1 MMFKKII
8 LYLSAFLPM
17 LLIMWIRESVYPLL
31 DIWAGKLEWADLSPS
46 PLLITELMLMIGIA
60 SALFLL
66 MKSNRKVA
74 TKKIKIDVVKNR
86 TAEYY
91 LAYYSLFILSLI
103 GFSLT
108 EVRDIIVLILLLT
121 VLGIVYIKNEL
132 YFINPTINIFR
143 SFIYEVEYS
152 SGKEKIGKLLISKD
166 KLKINQI
173 VDIEV
178 SEFEFAFVRRKNEKR
193 NQTAN

>member
-1 MMFKKII
+1 MMKKII

-17 LLIMWIRESVYPLL
+17 LFIMWVRESIAPFL
-31 DIWAGKLEWADLSPS
+31 DVWAGKIEWTDLYPG
-46 PLLITELMLMIGIA
+46 PLLIAELTLISGIA
-60 SALFLL
+60 LTLFWL
-66 MKSNRKVA
+66 MKNNRKVA

-103 GFSLT
+103 GFSL
-108 EVRDIIVLILLLT
+108 VDIVDIIVLVLLLT
-121 VLGIVYIKNEL
+121 ILGIVYIKNEL

-143 SFIYEVEYS
+143 SFIYEVEYTS
-152 SGKEKIGKLLISKD
+152 EKERLGKLLISRD
-166 KLKINQI
+166 KLKTGQI

-178 SEFEFAFVRRKNEKR
+178 SEFEFTFVRRKNEK
-193 NQTAN
+193 

>member
-1 MMFKKII
+1 
-8 LYLSAFLPM
+8 M
-17 LLIMWIRESVYPLL
+17 LLIMWIRDSVAPLL
-31 DIWAGKLEWADLSPS
+31 DIWSGKLEWADLSPS
-46 PLLITELMLMIGIA
+46 PLLITELMFMIGIA
-60 SALFLL
+60 SALFL
-66 MKSNRKVA
+66 MIKSNRKVA
-74 TKKIKIDVVKNR
+74 TKKIKIAVVKNR

-103 GFSLT
+103 GFSLI
-108 EVRDIIVLILLLT
+108 EIRDIIVLILLLT

-166 KLKINQI
+166 KLKTNQI

-178 SEFEFAFVRRKNEKR
+178 SEFEFTFVRRKNEK
-193 NQTAN
+193 

>member
-1 MMFKKII
+1 MMFKKVI

-17 LLIMWIRESVYPLL
+17 LCIMWIRESVSPLL
-31 DIWAGKLEWADLSPS
+31 DIWADKLEWGDLSPS
-46 PLLITELMLMIGIA
+46 PLLIAELILMIGIA

-108 EVRDIIVLILLLT
+108 EVRDIIVLILLLV

-152 SGKEKIGKLLISKD
+152 SEKEKIGKLLISKD
-166 KLKINQI
+166 KLKTNQI

-178 SEFEFAFVRRKNEKR
+178 SEFEFTFVRRKNEK
-193 NQTAN
+193 

>member
-17 LLIMWIRESVYPLL
+17 LLIMWIRESVSPLL

-46 PLLITELMLMIGIA
+46 PLLIAELMLMIGIA

-152 SGKEKIGKLLISKD
+152 SEKEKIGKLLISKD
-166 KLKINQI
+166 KLKTNQI

-178 SEFEFAFVRRKNEKR
+178 SEFEFTFVRRKNEK
-193 NQTAN
+193 

>member
-1 MMFKKII
+1 MFRKII

-17 LLIMWIRESVYPLL
+17 LFIMWIRESVVPFI
-31 DIWAGKLEWADLSPS
+31 DIWAGKIEWTDLSPS
-46 PLLITELMLMIGIA
+46 PLLIAELVLIAGIA
-60 SALFLL
+60 LALFLL
-66 MKSNRKVA
+66 MNNNRKVA
-74 TKKIKIDVVKNR
+74 TKKVKIDVVKNR

-103 GFSLT
+103 GFSL
-108 EVRDIIVLILLLT
+108 VDIVDIIVLVLLLT

-143 SFIYEVEYS
+143 SFIYEVEYT

-166 KLKINQI
+166 KLTTGKI
-173 VDIEV
+173 VEIEV
-178 SEFEFAFVRRKNEKR
+178 SEFEFTFVRCSDE
-193 NQTAN
+193 